1 MWLVSPKEFVLA
13 DNDPSLPPA
22 PACMHAFRRQY
33 YFHSL
38 AVIIDSIYLPHPTQP
53 PPSHLRA
60 NFGTASSAISL
71 LLRITICP
79 RNPTD
84 QPRGRRAFLLKAA
97 RGWNGGSGDGRFRL
111 CSSEENPLGRSF
123 NLLSS
128 PPSLGRAGR
137 RARAVERGS
146 LLVSCLLLIYRA
158 DIIGKGC
165 VASGH
170 ARGTPNF
177 YEF

>member
-1 MWLVSPKEFVLA
+1 
-13 DNDPSLPPA
+13 
-22 PACMHAFRRQY
+22 MHAFRRQY

-53 PPSHLRA
+53 PHLISEPISERPLPQSL
-60 NFGTASSAISL
+60 SSSGS
-71 LLRITICP
+71 RSVQET
-79 RNPTD
+79 RPTD

-137 RARAVERGS
+137 RARRSRGVLCWSVACFSFTARIS
-146 LLVSCLLLIYRA
+146 L
-158 DIIGKGC
+158 GK
-165 VASGH
+165 VASRPAMRAGH
-170 ARGTPNF
+170 PTF
-177 YEF
+177 MSSK

>member
-1 MWLVSPKEFVLA
+1 
-13 DNDPSLPPA
+13 
-22 PACMHAFRRQY
+22 MHAFRRQY

-53 PPSHLRA
+53 PHLISDPISERPLPQSL
-60 NFGTASSAISL
+60 SSSGS
-71 LLRITICP
+71 RSVQET
-79 RNPTD
+79 RPTD

-97 RGWNGGSGDGRFRL
+97 RGWNGGSGDGRFGL

>member
-1 MWLVSPKEFVLA
+1 
-13 DNDPSLPPA
+13 
-22 PACMHAFRRQY
+22 MHAFRRQY

-53 PPSHLRA
+53 PHLISDPISERPLPQSL
-60 NFGTASSAISL
+60 SSSGS
-71 LLRITICP
+71 RSVQET
-79 RNPTD
+79 RPTD

>member
-1 MWLVSPKEFVLA
+1 
-13 DNDPSLPPA
+13 
-22 PACMHAFRRQY
+22 MHAFRRQY
-33 YFHSL
+33 YFHNL

-53 PPSHLRA
+53 PHLISDPISERPLPQSL
-60 NFGTASSAISL
+60 SSSGS
-71 LLRITICP
+71 RSVQET
-79 RNPTD
+79 RPTD